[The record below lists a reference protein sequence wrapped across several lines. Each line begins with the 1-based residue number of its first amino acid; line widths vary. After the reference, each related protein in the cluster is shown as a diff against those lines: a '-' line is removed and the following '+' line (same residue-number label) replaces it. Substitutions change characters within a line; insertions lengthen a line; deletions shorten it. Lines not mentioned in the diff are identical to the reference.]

1 MSNQWGRDTQLTQGR
16 GGSPIG
22 LLIAILVSL
31 VLGAAAGYGAMRY
44 FTLQDADR
52 LATVDR
58 QIADMSVQLND
69 SNERL
74 AEALEARKRA
84 ETALNAADPEAA
96 SLRQTLDSQRGELD
110 AMADTLEATSRELL
124 SEKEENARLAKALV
138 ESRQQ
143 ILAQDKAIESAKR
156 DATSAR
162 QAADAAL
169 ADLRQRLDASEGEA
183 GKALAALKTV
193 EIPRLQA
200 QVAELS
206 DKLAKAEAAAETNSA
221 ERDALGAELARSR
234 DALTDAEDKLAR
246 SQDALKDAADKLAR
260 ERERSAGLQAELDAA
275 RTESAPRED
284 AAPDNAPA
292 APPETAE
299 DLPLIADAPRD
310 PATVDAVLART
321 PGLDR
326 LSAEDY
332 QRLRNLLVSG
342 ECVTTG
348 LQSVFRSVPVVTLRN
363 LMRDLKSGC

>member
-58 QIADMSVQLND
+58 QIADLSAQLND

-74 AEALEARKRA
+74 AEALEARKQA
-84 ETALNAADPEAA
+84 ETALNASDPETAA
-96 SLRQTLDSQRGELD
+96 LRQTLDSQRGELD

-124 SEKEENARLAKALV
+124 SEKEENARLAKAV
-138 ESRQQ
+138 ADARQQ
-143 ILAQDKAIESAKR
+143 ILARDKAIESAKR

-183 GKALAALKTV
+183 GKALAALRTV

-206 DKLAKAEAAAETNSA
+206 GKLAKAEADGAKVSA

-234 DALTDAEDKLAR
+234 DALT
-246 SQDALKDAADKLAR
+246 DAADKLAR

-275 RTESAPRED
+275 RAESAPRED
-284 AAPDNAPA
+284 TAPDNAPA
-292 APPETAE
+292 APPETAK

-310 PATVDAVLART
+310 PATVDAVLSRT

>member
-1 MSNQWGRDTQLTQGR
+1 MSNQWGRDTQVTQGR

-58 QIADMSVQLND
+58 QIADLSARLND

-74 AEALEARKRA
+74 AEALEARKQA
-84 ETALNAADPEAA
+84 ETALNASDPETAA
-96 SLRQTLDSQRGELD
+96 LRQTLDSQRGELD

-124 SEKEENARLAKALV
+124 SEKEENARLAKALA
-138 ESRQQ
+138 EARQQ
-143 ILAQDKAIESAKR
+143 ILAQDKAIETAKR

-169 ADLRQRLDASEGEA
+169 VDLRQRLDASEVEA

-206 DKLAKAEAAAETNSA
+206 DKLAKAEADGAKVSA

-234 DALTDAEDKLAR
+234 DALT
-246 SQDALKDAADKLAR
+246 DAADKLAR

-275 RTESAPRED
+275 RAESAPPED

-292 APPETAE
+292 APPETAK

-332 QRLRNLLVSG
+332 QRLRSLLVSG

>member
-1 MSNQWGRDTQLTQGR
+1 MSNQWGRDTQVTQGR

-58 QIADMSVQLND
+58 QIADLSAQLND

-74 AEALEARKRA
+74 AEALEARKQA
-84 ETALNAADPEAA
+84 ETALNASDPETAA
-96 SLRQTLDSQRGELD
+96 LRQTLDSQRGELD

-124 SEKEENARLAKALV
+124 SEKEENARLAKALA
-138 ESRQQ
+138 EARQQ
-143 ILAQDKAIESAKR
+143 ILAQDKAIETAKR

-169 ADLRQRLDASEGEA
+169 VDLRQRLDASEGEA

-206 DKLAKAEAAAETNSA
+206 DRLAKAEAAAETNSA

-234 DALTDAEDKLAR
+234 DALTDA
-246 SQDALKDAADKLAR
+246 ADKLAR

-275 RTESAPRED
+275 RAESAPPED
-284 AAPDNAPA
+284 AAPDNVPA
-292 APPETAE
+292 APPETAK

-332 QRLRNLLVSG
+332 QRLRSLLVSG